1 MGLFYGTDALTRH
14 FVLPVDLGLKSH
26 THVDDLATQH
36 WVSQSELRVI
46 PLSHNRFRFSHF
58 PLLDDCTLLNDY
70 TVFYEDQSMS
80 MVQNQLIDRMSGRG
94 LWWGNVLVIK
104 HDGKHA
110 RLIDMEA
117 EDVAL
122 VDLLVAW

>member
-1 MGLFYGTDALTRH
+1 
-14 FVLPVDLGLKSH
+14 
-26 THVDDLATQH
+26 
-36 WVSQSELRVI
+36 
-46 PLSHNRFRFSHF
+46 
-58 PLLDDCTLLNDY
+58 LDDCTLRNDY

-94 LWWGNVLVIK
+94 LWWGNVLVVK